1 MKRVGRDSP
10 DRVLDVSALPALRFL
25 RPAEGVALRFSGE
38 PPWTVSC
45 TVAGAAEGET
55 LWWTQDGVPAG
66 SAPAP
71 RSFGKF
77 GKTRFCRLRRG
88 VDCVD
93 GRPGKGGGFP
103 RRAAGRRYSSGIATF
118 TRKNRLAAF
127 VGPQPSPRRSCPST
141 T

>member
-66 SAPAP
+66 SAPASRP
-71 RSFGKF
+71 FAAEIAAPGPHVVSCASADGASA
-77 GKTRFCRLRRG
+77 TVRFT
-88 VDCVD
+88 V
-93 GRPGKGGGFP
+93 
-103 RRAAGRRYSSGIATF
+103 
-118 TRKNRLAAF
+118 
-127 VGPQPSPRRSCPST
+127 SPADR
-141 T
+141 